1 MQIELDDYSDNDFL
15 PLEYGQ
21 DNDDILT
28 GLVKGL
34 GGITLALL
42 GGSIIA
48 MILLTRAKNRREK

>member
-1 MQIELDDYSDNDFL
+1 MIVELEDYSDNDYL
-15 PLEYGQ
+15 PAEYGQ
-21 DNDDILT
+21 NEDILT

-48 MILLTRAKNRREK
+48 LIVLTRAKKRREK